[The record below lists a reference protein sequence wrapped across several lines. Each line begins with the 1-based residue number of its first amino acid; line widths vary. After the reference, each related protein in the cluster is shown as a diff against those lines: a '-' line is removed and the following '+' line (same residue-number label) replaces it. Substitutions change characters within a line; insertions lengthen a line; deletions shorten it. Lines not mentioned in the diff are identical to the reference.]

1 MTVRSSSCQNS
12 ILEELHIV
20 LITWLSGL
28 DCSDHTTHDSRK
40 EPMTD
45 LVVRLKMVTMH
56 QQLGCHSEP

>member
-1 MTVRSSSCQNS
+1 M
-12 ILEELHIV
+12 